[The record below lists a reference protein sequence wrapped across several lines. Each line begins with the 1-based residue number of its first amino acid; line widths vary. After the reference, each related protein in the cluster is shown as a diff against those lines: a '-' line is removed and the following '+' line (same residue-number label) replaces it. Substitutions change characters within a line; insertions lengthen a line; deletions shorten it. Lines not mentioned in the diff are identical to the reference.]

1 MAWQW
6 GRGDER
12 ENQRKKYWKQDFF
25 VFFFHPALWSLF
37 HCFRGSV
44 SCHSHH
50 PYVRPKD
57 KKMDKYKKN
66 VYQEL
71 SRLCSLHPDRTFNN
85 FRGSNSSII
94 ELYVVHKLRF
104 ADFVTLKCSVGPA
117 RGRKM
122 LVNAVAVIFFSYILK
137 FIWRMMFLVAIVRA
151 LKIFGFHWQDG
162 NSKKVCNFSEARK
175 KVYVISV
182 FFLPRLIMTWP

>member
-1 MAWQW
+1 
-6 GRGDER
+6 
-12 ENQRKKYWKQDFF
+12 
-25 VFFFHPALWSLF
+25 
-37 HCFRGSV
+37 
-44 SCHSHH
+44 
-50 PYVRPKD
+50 
-57 KKMDKYKKN
+57 MDKYKKN

-122 LVNAVAVIFFSYILK
+122 LVKAVAVIFFSYILK

-175 KVYVISV
+175 KSLRNFSIFSPKTHHDVALNLRNEFVCLGKNKTDKMP
-182 FFLPRLIMTWP
+182 FGRET